1 LARNDVFGPTRS
13 VLRGLKEKSAK
24 ALKEDVRGNLECFK
38 FDADMHGIGLMDLM
52 NMADLDQ
59 QQ

>member
-1 LARNDVFGPTRS
+1 M
-13 VLRGLKEKSAK
+13 RGLKEKSAK